1 MTRKWL
7 FTILAVLG
15 AAGAV
20 ISAEFGLTVKLG
32 AVAAALGGIVVYIF
46 NEAKADRA
54 RMTAQKYK
62 WADPKFWI
70 TMLSAVVAA
79 LAQEVALPLPPEIII
94 AVLTAIVGVLF
105 KAKPATQPTA

>member
-20 ISAEFGLTVKLG
+20 VSAEFGLTVKLG
-32 AVAAALGGIVVYIF
+32 AVAAALGGIVVYVF
-46 NEAKADRA
+46 NEAKADKA
-54 RMTAQKYK
+54 RIGAQKYK
-62 WADPKFWI
+62 WVDPKFWI
-70 TMLSAVVAA
+70 TMLSAAVAA
-79 LAQEVALPLPPEIII
+79 LAQEFALPLPPEIII

-105 KAKPATQPTA
+105 KAKPTTQPTA

>member
-15 AAGAV
+15 AASAV

-32 AVAAALGGIVVYIF
+32 AVVAGLGGIIVYVF
-46 NEAKADRA
+46 NEAKADKA
-54 RMTAQKYK
+54 RIGAQKYK
-62 WADPKFWI
+62 WLDPKFWI

-79 LAQEVALPLPPEIII
+79 LAQEIELPLSPEIII

-105 KAKPATQPTA
+105 KAKPAAQPSA